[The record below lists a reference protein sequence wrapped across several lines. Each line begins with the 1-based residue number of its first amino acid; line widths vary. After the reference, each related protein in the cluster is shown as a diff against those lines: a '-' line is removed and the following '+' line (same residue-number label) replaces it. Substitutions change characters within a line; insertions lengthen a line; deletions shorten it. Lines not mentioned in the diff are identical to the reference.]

1 MIVRPCRLDE
11 CAVVLDLWK
20 DAGAIPS
27 ITDNVEVLRCLIQN
41 TSTVLLVAEY
51 QNSLAGAVIAAWDG
65 WRGNIYRLAV
75 LPTYRRQGIGKLLV
89 KKAEDFLS
97 GRGAQRIPMLV
108 ANEESL
114 AVSFWDALVDAGY
127 NRDLRMVRY
136 AKTL

>member
-1 MIVRPCRLDE
+1 MTVRPCRLDE

-41 TSTVLLVAEY
+41 ISTVLLVAEY
-51 QNSLAGAVIAAWDG
+51 QNTLAGAVIAAWDG

-89 KKAEDFLS
+89 KKADDFLS
-97 GRGAQRIPMLV
+97 GRGAQRISILV

-114 AVSFWDALVDAGY
+114 AVSF
-127 NRDLRMVRY
+127 
-136 AKTL
+136 